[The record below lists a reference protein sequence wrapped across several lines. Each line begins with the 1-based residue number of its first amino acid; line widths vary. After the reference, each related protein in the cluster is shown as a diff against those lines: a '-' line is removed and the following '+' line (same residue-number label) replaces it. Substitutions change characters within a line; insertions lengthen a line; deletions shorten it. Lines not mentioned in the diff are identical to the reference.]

1 MCTKSVLDPY
11 ASCSVHKCLKIWKA
25 FLGSEGLVLF
35 FSVHWM
41 RVKINLQAVT
51 NIFRFYSC
59 DKEFIKVPSC
69 KCETHIL
76 LFTAIS
82 HEHKHVSDLS
92 MLVFCFCG
100 HTIVVYLRT
109 TKVHNG
115 SIFKELTL
123 HFILQKSHP
132 WNPPSPS
139 EILKAIRGIGNW
151 IFSGIAHC
159 SVLDCRER
167 VSAL

>member
-1 MCTKSVLDPY
+1 MW
-11 ASCSVHKCLKIWKA
+11 KIWLDNLA
-25 FLGSEGLVLF
+25 GVLGSEGLVWVFYCSSDGSEQQFASGKIHFQILF
-35 FSVHWM
+35 MWQEIHQGTS
-41 RVKINLQAVT
+41 
-51 NIFRFYSC
+51 
-59 DKEFIKVPSC
+59 